1 MHHRLQVGVPP
12 TNHIQLQPHHRKA
25 MSILLN
31 LFLNILGF
39 SVILAWLTLIAGAV
53 ILVIHI
59 AVYLLR
65 EFFFPPK
72 DNERTHE

>member
-1 MHHRLQVGVPP
+1 
-12 TNHIQLQPHHRKA
+12 

-39 SVILAWLTLIAGAV
+39 SILLTWLTLIAGAV
-53 ILVIHI
+53 ILVINI
-59 AVYLLR
+59 AAYLLR
-65 EFFFPPK
+65 ELFFPPK